1 MWNNELFRSR
11 NKDLIALGIY
21 SLIIGVTD
29 GKLGSFGVTS
39 KIVSYKMKKDEKV
52 SKWMWYLYMG

>member
-52 SKWMWYLYMG
+52 SK